1 VEALDLFEEIC
12 NNTYFSRSSMIL
24 FLNKRDLFAE
34 KIKTKNIR
42 DYPIFSDFAGADNDY
57 EAGVQY
63 FLEKF
68 LDRNKAGTDRQIYHH
83 VTCATDTRNVRVVFD
98 ACKDIIL
105 RENLKNSGFMD

>member
-12 NNTYFSRSSMIL
+12 NNAFFARSSMIL

-34 KIKTKNIR
+34 KIKVRNIR
-42 DYPIFSDFAGADNDY
+42 DCPQFSDY
-57 EAGVQY
+57 AGVDGDYDAGVAY
-63 FLEKF
+63 FVSKF
-68 LDRNKAGTDRQIYHH
+68 VTKNKVEERQIYHH